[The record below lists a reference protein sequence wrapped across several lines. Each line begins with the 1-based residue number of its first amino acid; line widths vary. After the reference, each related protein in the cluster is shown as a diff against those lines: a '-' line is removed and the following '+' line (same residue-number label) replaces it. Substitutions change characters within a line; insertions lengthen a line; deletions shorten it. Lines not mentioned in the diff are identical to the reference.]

1 MKQLILWKAWREC
14 GRNDYLWKCRGRT
27 DTQIVQRVK
36 EGIEGNNVVVNVE
49 ENDLRNNGGD
59 GGRVN
64 RENEEWVFQMNEGNY
79 EVIAQENVREGD
91 EENVEEVENVQDSFG
106 GYDENV

>member
-1 MKQLILWKAWREC
+1 MIINGNVEEGGQNE
-14 GRNDYLWKCRGRT
+14 T

-64 RENEEWVFQMNEGNY
+64 REENEEWVF
-79 EVIAQENVREGD
+79 
-91 EENVEEVENVQDSFG
+91 
-106 GYDENV
+106 